1 MDYISKIRLNKRRFL
16 GFPKAETKYQKRK
29 ESTIFDF
36 LFYMK
41 KGRKI
46 KKLNEF
52 KYFHIKDYLEH
63 LKEKNNLAKA
73 TIQEK
78 EKILKSFY
86 RRNKLDW
93 TYQK

>member
-1 MDYISKIRLNKRRFL
+1 MDYISKIRKNKRRYL
-16 GFPKAETKYQKRK
+16 GFPRAETKYQKRK
-29 ESTIFDF
+29 ESTIMNF

-41 KGRKI
+41 KQRKI

-52 KYFHIKDYLEH
+52 KYFHINDYLKY
-63 LKEKNNLAKA
+63 LKEKNNLANT

-86 RRNKLDW
+86 RHNKIDW
-93 TYQK
+93 QYQD